1 MRKFHRTISF
11 LLAHS
16 VMQFFVPVLNAA
28 MELPCC
34 EEQAI
39 SGGNM
44 PCCGAEY
51 PARMV
56 CCYGNPAH
64 AFDQSAPAQCTLEK
78 MPCAHLDLA
87 ASSQCFI
94 TSLCFTLTTCTGED
108 FNSLNPHL
116 ASNHR
121 YKLLVTFLI

>member
-16 VMQFFVPVLNAA
+16 VMQFFVPVLNVA

-64 AFDQSAPAQCTLEK
+64 AFDDSAPAQCTLEK
-78 MPCAHLDLA
+78 ASSFHIDLA
-87 ASSQCFI
+87 AVSQGFI
-94 TSLCFTLTTCTGED
+94 ISFRSALPVCTGED
-108 FNSLNPHL
+108 FYSFNPHL
-116 ASNHR
+116 TSNQL
-121 YKLLVTFLI
+121 YKLLATFLI